1 MMPKQV
7 CGGAMLKCSMG
18 LAPGTLMVL
27 PANAVMTG
35 MPAATV
41 MDNIPMLNILP
52 FGMCKS
58 MSNPMVAAA
67 TAAALGA
74 LTPMPC
80 IPMTVAPWSPGS
92 PTVQIANMAALQDT
106 CKLDCMWAG
115 SIEISMAGQMT
126 VEVA

>member
-67 TAAALGA
+67 TAAAATAALEIDDGA
-74 LTPMPC
+74 QDA
-80 IPMTVAPWSPGS
+80 VQGAAHGAAGS
-92 PTVQIANMAALQDT
+92 PLSQSAD
-106 CKLDCMWAG
+106 
-115 SIEISMAGQMT
+115 S
-126 VEVA
+126 